1 MTYGKEAD
9 MAIGVLIKH
18 VAREGANAK
27 VFLPHIIELRAL
39 AVRQPGYISGETF
52 FHLDRTEESLVI
64 SRWTALEHWKQWL
77 REPRRIEIYENIS
90 KHLKAETEHE
100 IYGIG
105 LW

>member
-1 MTYGKEAD
+1 

-18 VAREGANAK
+18 VAKKGVSAK
-27 VFLPHIIELRAL
+27 VLLPHITELRAL

-52 FHLDRTEESLVI
+52 FHLERPEECLVI
-64 SRWTALEHWKQWL
+64 SRWTAMEHWLQWTKN
-77 REPRRIEIYENIS
+77 PGRIELHQNING
-90 KHLKAETEHE
+90 HLETRTTHE